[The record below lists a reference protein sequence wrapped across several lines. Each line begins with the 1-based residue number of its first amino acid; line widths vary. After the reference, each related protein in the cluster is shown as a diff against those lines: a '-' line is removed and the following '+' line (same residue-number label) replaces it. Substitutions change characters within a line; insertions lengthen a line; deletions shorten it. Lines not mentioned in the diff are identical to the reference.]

1 MRWRRTRPAGF
12 PPFRRPRPV
21 RAVHPRLVH
30 ANRLLEEGDYLQAA
44 QLYEEL
50 GRQELDLGKVRAPY
64 LFLQAGQARLLG
76 GDKDAGIALI
86 QQGLGMF
93 EAEGRWR
100 KLQRAGSRVLAGLRG
115 SGYDD
120 EAVKIEQW
128 LQKTLQPQGEF
139 SAMPVSSSSEE
150 ERHPLLP
157 TTCPACGASLYPQE
171 VDWVDALTA
180 ECNYC
185 GNLIRGDE
193 A

>member
-1 MRWRRTRPAGF
+1 MRWRRMRPAGF

-21 RAVHPRLVH
+21 RSVHPRLVH

-50 GRQELDLGKVRAPY
+50 GRQASDLGRVRAPY
-64 LFLQAGQARLLG
+64 LFLQAGQARLLA

-93 EAEGRWR
+93 EAEGRWH
-100 KLQRAGSRVLAGLRG
+100 KLQRTGSRVLAGLRG
-115 SGYDD
+115 SGYND
-120 EAVKIEQW
+120 EAAKIEQW
-128 LQKTLQPQGEF
+128 LQKTLQPHGEF
-139 SAMPVSSSSEE
+139 SAMPVSSRSEE

-157 TTCPACGASLYPQE
+157 TACPTCGAPLYPQE
-171 VDWVDALTA
+171 VDWVDALTV

-185 GNLIRGDE
+185 GNLIRGGE